1 MIARMGSGWQV
12 VLADLSMILFMITA
26 AGVADAPPEPHP
38 QPAAKPIT
46 GVPALGE
53 PVAQWRA
60 DAGGPSLGEWLR
72 LESADPRMR
81 LTIMASLDD
90 APAALALAREAG
102 RPARVVL
109 DPEGG
114 GAPLAALTYDQGEP
128 AAVPVKLS
136 KETVR

>member
-1 MIARMGSGWQV
+1 MNTRMGSGWQT

-26 AGVADAPPEPHP
+26 AAVADAPPEPHP
-38 QPAAKPIT
+38 QPAARPVT

-60 DAGGPSLGEWLR
+60 GAGSPPLAEWLR
-72 LESADPRMR
+72 GEGTDPRLR
-81 LTIMASLDD
+81 LTIMASLAD

-128 AAVPVKLS
+128 AKLS

>member
-1 MIARMGSGWQV
+1 MGSGWQV

-26 AGVADAPPEPHP
+26 AAVADAPPEP
-38 QPAAKPIT
+38 QAKPAARPVT

-60 DAGGPSLGEWLR
+60 GAGSPPLGEWLR
-72 LESADPRMR
+72 AESADPRLR

-109 DPEGG
+109 DAQGG
-114 GAPLAALTYDQGEP
+114 GPPLAALTYDQGEP
-128 AAVPVKLS
+128 APVPTKLS
-136 KETVR
+136 KETLR